1 MARMSAAGIHRIFLC
16 DKAGRLVRIISLSD
30 ILARLHAAVIS
41 GADTARNPTVVA
53 PNEP

>member
-1 MARMSAAGIHRIFLC
+1 MSAAGIHRIFFC
-16 DKAGRLVRIISLSD
+16 DEAGLLVRIISLSD

-41 GADTARNPTVVA
+41 GTDTVRNPTAVA